1 MRRQLPK
8 VGGVNAGEEARE
20 VLVVNL
26 GSWDAV
32 KVCVLEELDE
42 VKDVSFG

>member
-1 MRRQLPK
+1 
-8 VGGVNAGEEARE
+8 VGGVNVGEEARE